1 MSKVGDNLDF
11 EFGTLPTL
19 AVSVTESH
27 LSMKSETLREQ
38 KEVSHFSCI
47 SKTTY
52 LYFVKIIVMTKW
64 DKKIQSLKV
73 KTIIKIKTVPQER
86 LLDTVVQCFT
96 TVISKHSLYYE
107 ECLA

>member
-52 LYFVKIIVMTKW
+52 LYFDRIIVMSNW
-64 DKKIQSLKV
+64 DRKIPN
-73 KTIIKIKTVPQER
+73 IKGQDNYQNTR
-86 LLDTVVQCFT
+86 SF
-96 TVISKHSLYYE
+96 SMSN
-107 ECLA
+107 